1 MSTEYRGLILE
12 HGFVPQL
19 SSLGVKGLG
28 LEMTLSNDC
37 CTEPAVSF
45 ILSLGHTI

>member
-28 LEMTLSNDC
+28 LEISDFKFGVREQKRL
-37 CTEPAVSF
+37 
-45 ILSLGHTI
+45 